1 MSKSSR
7 GKLYE
12 SLCNSLYEKDKAMPD
27 LAAIASDLQ
36 ARMVSNGMT
45 PLLVD
50 VETDKFPPE
59 FIAEG
64 LTLASKLTYMDSPML
79 EISRSD
85 AIAMAA
91 IMAGEA
97 ELAHEQIKS
106 LTERLEGRSGL
117 ILPSHLNS

>member
-12 SLCNSLYEKDKAMPD
+12 SLCNSLYPEDKAMPD

-36 ARMVSNGMT
+36 TRMINNGMV

-64 LTLASKLTYMDSPML
+64 LTLASKLDYMDIPML
-79 EISRSD
+79 EISRLD

-97 ELAHEQIKS
+97 ELAHEKIRELQAQIENKP
-106 LTERLEGRSGL
+106 RL
-117 ILPSHLNS
+117 ILPPSMAN

>member
-12 SLCNSLYEKDKAMPD
+12 SLCNSLYPKGKEQPD

-36 ARMVSNGMT
+36 SRMVSQGMT

-64 LTLASKLTYMDSPML
+64 LTLASKLDYMDNPML
-79 EISRSD
+79 EISRLD

-97 ELAHEQIKS
+97 ELAHEEIRQ
-106 LTERLEGRSGL
+106 LRAQLENKPQL
-117 ILPSHLNS
+117 ILPAHLSH

>member
-1 MSKSSR
+1 
-7 GKLYE
+7 
-12 SLCNSLYEKDKAMPD
+12 MPD